1 MKKFLMWV
9 FAVGVVAGAVVA
21 TIFLTSRNKKDDIL
35 APITDGVFVYA
46 NLEQLAIKGAFDKF
60 ITADNR
66 RMLATALSSQIDDTL
81 LSERMRAVITDL
93 NTTGIDF
100 HGEAYGYLCDDLE
113 SFVIV
118 AKVLNVTE
126 VDNTIELLSH
136 LLVESG
142 DEAIIVEQSK
152 DIRTFELD
160 GIVTAYNNYRI
171 AIVLSD
177 NSSSVDF
184 AKDAITRPKSDLSV
198 FDGDDMAVMV
208 NIERI
213 VSLLNAQIDE
223 SITDLNSKSD
233 DIHYSKQIEEI
244 NRIKEL
250 INNHS
255 QYFTDGAKATIS
267 ATFDLG
273 RATLEYN
280 AEGINYGEYATLF
293 KAADKSHL
301 GYLDSNAYAVMGIG
315 VDGKILAQLVRTVLN
330 DEFLSGVGITPT
342 NEINMILS
350 IVCDALSTIDGGVTL
365 ALNNI
370 DGNVKR
376 TYNYYWDEYSIS
388 PNIKSVE
395 AILMAELSDTYIIN
409 NIAQFAGGFLKKVDS
424 THYTLRLMNYNLSMG
439 QDDNLFHIGVNL
451 TPEIKTPSALECEWI
466 EDIDGAIGYFVVNID
481 TLTSSNLFNS
491 INDIILKNIIDE
503 YHPIYT
509 GAMEAVSYIYT
520 SAKDI
525 NSAEFVIIFDD
536 KATNALE
543 QINTIVLTTLMN
555 EGIKSSIVTYGE
567 N

>member
-46 NLEQLAIKGAFDKF
+46 NLEQLATKGAFDKF

-66 RMLATALSSQIDDTL
+66 RMLATALSSPIDDTQ

-142 DEAIIVEQSK
+142 DEAIIVEQSD
-152 DIRTFELD
+152 DIRTFELN
-160 GIVTAYNNYRI
+160 GIVTAYNNSRI

-177 NSSSVDF
+177 DSSSVDL
-184 AKDAITRPKSDLSV
+184 AKDAITRPMSDLSV

-250 INNHS
+250 INNYS

-330 DEFLSGVGITPT
+330 DEFLSSVGITPT

-376 TYNYYWDEYSIS
+376 TYNYYWDEYSIA

-395 AILMAELSDTYIIN
+395 AMLMADVEDAYIIN
-409 NIAQFAGGFLKKVDS
+409 NIAQFAGSFLVKVDPM
-424 THYTLRLMNYNLSMG
+424 HYTLRLMNYKLSMG
-439 QDDNLFHIGVNL
+439 QDDNLFHIGVNMSPKL
-451 TPEIKTPSALECEWI
+451 QTPSAI
-466 EDIDGAIGYFVVNID
+466 ESAWAEYVDASLCYMVVNVD
-481 TLTSSNLFNS
+481 AMMDSMFMKSVNR
-491 INDIILKNIIDE
+491 IIVNNIIEE
-503 YHPIYT
+503 YQPIYT
-509 GAMEAVSYIYT
+509 NAVDAISYIYT
-520 SAKDI
+520 SAKSL
-525 NSAEFVIIFDD
+525 NCAEFVIVFDD
-536 KATNALE
+536 DTTNSLE
-543 QINTIVLTTLMN
+543 QINAIVLPTLVNEAIKTTL
-555 EGIKSSIVTYGE
+555 
-567 N
+567 